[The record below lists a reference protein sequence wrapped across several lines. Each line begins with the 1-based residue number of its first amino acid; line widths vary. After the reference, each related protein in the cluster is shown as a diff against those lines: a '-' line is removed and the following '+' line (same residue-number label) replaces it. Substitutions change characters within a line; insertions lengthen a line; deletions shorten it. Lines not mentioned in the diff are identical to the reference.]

1 MEKAVLEKLLQAF
14 VGVSAA
20 SDDVLRGR
28 GWGDEAGRWNFPI
41 RIKIISEAIMI
52 HIKYAVVIAT
62 YNRRQLLEECIDHV
76 RNQTIAPDSIIVVN
90 NASADDTGNYLI
102 NLAKQNELF
111 DMINLPRN
119 IGGAGG
125 FSKGI
130 ERALEKG
137 ADCVLI
143 IDDDAMIA
151 GDYME
156 QILRMRER
164 QPQYKAFA
172 GTVKTE
178 GKIDTFHRRNIQ
190 KAGLRFR
197 NCKERE
203 YTQPIFACDIASFCG
218 LVVDTDLIKQIG
230 LLHADYFIC
239 HDDAEYSLRIR
250 RYTGILV
257 VPKAE
262 LNHKAERDDVAYPRR
277 YDWKD
282 YYAVRNRLLMV
293 REHGNFMDQ
302 AINYIDLFIRV
313 IFRNWLFGVM
323 KRDGY
328 DWGYE
333 RRLIRKAIRDAGRL

>member
-1 MEKAVLEKLLQAF
+1 M
-14 VGVSAA
+14 
-20 SDDVLRGR
+20 
-28 GWGDEAGRWNFPI
+28 
-41 RIKIISEAIMI
+41 
-52 HIKYAVVIAT
+52 
-62 YNRRQLLEECIDHV
+62 
-76 RNQTIAPDSIIVVN
+76 
-90 NASADDTGNYLI
+90 
-102 NLAKQNELF
+102 
-111 DMINLPRN
+111 
-119 IGGAGG
+119 
-125 FSKGI
+125 
-130 ERALEKG
+130 
-137 ADCVLI
+137 
-143 IDDDAMIA
+143 
-151 GDYME
+151 
-156 QILRMRER
+156 
-164 QPQYKAFA
+164 
-172 GTVKTE
+172 
-178 GKIDTFHRRNIQ
+178 
-190 KAGLRFR
+190 RFR

-230 LLHADYFIC
+230 LPHADYFIC

>member
-156 QILRMRER
+156 QILRMR
-164 QPQYKAFA
+164 
-172 GTVKTE
+172 
-178 GKIDTFHRRNIQ
+178 
-190 KAGLRFR
+190 
-197 NCKERE
+197 
-203 YTQPIFACDIASFCG
+203 
-218 LVVDTDLIKQIG
+218 
-230 LLHADYFIC
+230 
-239 HDDAEYSLRIR
+239 
-250 RYTGILV
+250 
-257 VPKAE
+257 
-262 LNHKAERDDVAYPRR
+262 
-277 YDWKD
+277 
-282 YYAVRNRLLMV
+282 
-293 REHGNFMDQ
+293 
-302 AINYIDLFIRV
+302 
-313 IFRNWLFGVM
+313 
-323 KRDGY
+323 
-328 DWGYE
+328 
-333 RRLIRKAIRDAGRL
+333 